1 MRFIPPDRG
10 YQARLRRSLCEL
22 DPAFVAGFRPVP
34 TGPYAKGYRL
44 GLREVRDVIG
54 GEAEIVRALPRTRFR
69 NTFHE
74 EAILPLSA
82 SICLEDFESELRASG
97 LVKPDEVLVQSLSSP
112 RKFRVAIGKVAGDV
126 SDFTRR
132 EQGPALP
139 PLPGSSAR
147 LRIPKASRKSI
158 F

>member
-22 DPAFVAGFRPVP
+22 DPAFVAGFRPMP
-34 TGPYAKGYRL
+34 AGPYAKGYRL

-74 EAILPLSA
+74 EAVLPLSA
-82 SICLEDFESELRASG
+82 SVSLENFEAELRASG
-97 LVKPDEVLVQSLSSP
+97 LVKPEEVMVQSLSSP
-112 RKFRVAIGKVAGDV
+112 RKFRVAVGKVADDV
-126 SDFTRR
+126 TRH